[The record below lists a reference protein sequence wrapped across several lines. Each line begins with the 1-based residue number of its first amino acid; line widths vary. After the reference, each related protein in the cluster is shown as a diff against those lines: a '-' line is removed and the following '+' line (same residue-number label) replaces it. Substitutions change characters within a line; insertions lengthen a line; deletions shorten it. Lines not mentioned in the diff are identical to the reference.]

1 MEVADGIHRFGTRM
15 VNWYLIERGDGLTLV
30 DAGMR
35 GYWPQL
41 EQAVGAI
48 GRKVEEVEA
57 VVLTHAHADHV
68 GFAHQVK
75 ANSDGTV
82 WVHER
87 DAEPGM
93 RRFPP
98 FRLYLRPTAWP
109 LLAHGLRN
117 GLLATPDAAEV
128 RTYSDGEVLDVPG
141 QPRVRHLTAAL
152 RDLGRK
158 VEEVEAV
165 VLTHAH
171 ANLRGHTRGNC
182 ALHLADASVV
192 FSGDALV
199 TFDPYRQRK
208 GPRLLIKGVNEDNE
222 QARASLERLAELNAR
237 VLLPGHGEPW
247 RDGVAAA
254 VAEARRRGYW

>member
-1 MEVADGIHRFGTRM
+1 MEVADGVHRFGTRM
-15 VNWYLIERGDGLTLV
+15 VNWYLIERGGRLTLV

-41 EQAVGAI
+41 TRALADL
-48 GRKVEEVEA
+48 GRKLEEVEA

-68 GFAHQVK
+68 GVAHQVK
-75 ANSDGTV
+75 ANSDATV

-87 DAEPGM
+87 DAQPGL

-98 FRLYLRPTAWP
+98 MRLYLRPTAWP

-117 GLLATPDAAEV
+117 GLLATPDPAQV
-128 RTYSDGEVLDVPG
+128 RTFTDGEVLEVPG
-141 QPRVRHLTAAL
+141 RPRVRHLP
-152 RDLGRK
+152 
-158 VEEVEAV
+158 
-165 VLTHAH
+165 
-171 ANLRGHTRGNC
+171 GHTRGNC
-182 ALHLADASVV
+182 ALHLPDANLV

-199 TFDPYRQRK
+199 TYDPYRRRR
-208 GPRLLIKGVNEDNE
+208 GPRLLLKGVNEDND
-222 QARASLERLAELNAR
+222 QARASLDQLAGLNAQ

-254 VAEARRRGYW
+254 VSEARAHGYW

>member
-1 MEVADGIHRFGTRM
+1 MEVADGVHRFGTRM
-15 VNWYLIERGDGLTLV
+15 VNWYLIERGGRLTLV

-41 EQAVGAI
+41 TGALRTL

-57 VVLTHAHADHV
+57 VVLTHAHADHI
-68 GFAHQVK
+68 GFAQKVK
-75 ANSDGTV
+75 ANSDAAV

-87 DAEPGM
+87 DASPGL

-98 FRLYLRPTAWP
+98 MRLYLRPTAWP

-128 RTYSDGEVLDVPG
+128 RTFTDGEVLDVPG
-141 QPRVRHLTAAL
+141 RPRAHHLP
-152 RDLGRK
+152 
-158 VEEVEAV
+158 
-165 VLTHAH
+165 
-171 ANLRGHTRGNC
+171 GHTRGNC
-182 ALHLADASVV
+182 ALHLTDASVV

-199 TFDPYRQRK
+199 TYDPYRRRR
-208 GPRLLIKGVNEDNE
+208 GPRLLLKGVNEDND
-222 QARASLERLAELNAR
+222 QARASLDQLAGLNAQ

-254 VAEARRRGYW
+254 VAEASRHGYW

>member
-1 MEVADGIHRFGTRM
+1 MEVADGVHRFGTRM
-15 VNWYLIERGDGLTLV
+15 VNWYLIERGGRLTLV

-41 EQAVGAI
+41 TRALAAL

-57 VVLTHAHADHV
+57 VVLTHAHADHI
-68 GFAHQVK
+68 GFAQKVK
-75 ANSDGTV
+75 ANSDAAV

-87 DAEPGM
+87 DASPGL

-98 FRLYLRPTAWP
+98 MRLYLRPTAWP

-128 RTYSDGEVLDVPG
+128 RTFTDGEVLDVPG
-141 QPRVRHLTAAL
+141 RPRAHHLP
-152 RDLGRK
+152 
-158 VEEVEAV
+158 
-165 VLTHAH
+165 
-171 ANLRGHTRGNC
+171 GHTRGNC

-199 TFDPYRQRK
+199 TFDPYRRRR
-208 GPRLLIKGVNEDNE
+208 GPRLLLKAVNEDND
-222 QARASLERLAELNAR
+222 QARASLDQLAELNAGL
-237 VLLPGHGEPW
+237 LLPGHGEPW
-247 RDGVAAA
+247 RDGVTAA
-254 VAEARRRGYW
+254 VAEARRHGYW

>member
-15 VNWYLIERGDGLTLV
+15 VNWYLIERGGGLTLV

-41 EQAVGAI
+41 ERALGAL
-48 GRKVEEVEA
+48 GRKVDEVEA

-75 ANSDGTV
+75 ANSDATV
-82 WVHER
+82 WVHEG

-128 RTYSDGEVLDVPG
+128 RTFDDGDVLEVPG
-141 QPRVRHLTAAL
+141 RPRVRHLP
-152 RDLGRK
+152 
-158 VEEVEAV
+158 
-165 VLTHAH
+165 
-171 ANLRGHTRGNC
+171 GHTRGNC
-182 ALHLADASVV
+182 ALYLPDASVV

-199 TFDPYRQRK
+199 TFDPYRRRR
-208 GPRLLIKGVNEDNE
+208 GPRLLIKGVNEDND
-222 QARASLERLAELNAR
+222 QARASLDQLAELNAHI
-237 VLLPGHGEPW
+237 LLPGHGEPW

-254 VAEARRRGYW
+254 VAEARGHGYW

>member
-1 MEVADGIHRFGTRM
+1 MEVADGVHRFGTRM
-15 VNWYLIERGDGLTLV
+15 VNWYLIERGGRLTLV

-41 EQAVGAI
+41 TRALADL
-48 GRKVEEVEA
+48 GRKLEEVEA

-75 ANSDGTV
+75 ANSDATL

-87 DAEPGM
+87 DAQPGL

-98 FRLYLRPTAWP
+98 MHLYLRPTAWP

-117 GLLATPDAAEV
+117 GLLATPDPAQV
-128 RTYSDGEVLDVPG
+128 RTFTDGEVLEVPG
-141 QPRVRHLTAAL
+141 RPRVRHLP
-152 RDLGRK
+152 
-158 VEEVEAV
+158 
-165 VLTHAH
+165 
-171 ANLRGHTRGNC
+171 GHTRGNC
-182 ALHLADASVV
+182 ALHLPDANLV

-199 TFDPYRQRK
+199 TYDPYRRRR
-208 GPRLLIKGVNEDNE
+208 GPRLLLKGVNEDND
-222 QARASLERLAELNAR
+222 QARASLDQLAGLNAQ

-254 VAEARRRGYW
+254 VAAARAHGYW

>member
-1 MEVADGIHRFGTRM
+1 MEVADGVHRFGTRM
-15 VNWYLIERGDGLTLV
+15 VNWYLIERDGRLTMI

-35 GYWPQL
+35 GFWPQ
-41 EQAVGAI
+41 
-48 GRKVEEVEA
+48 
-57 VVLTHAHADHV
+57 
-68 GFAHQVK
+68 
-75 ANSDGTV
+75 
-82 WVHER
+82 
-87 DAEPGM
+87 
-93 RRFPP
+93 
-98 FRLYLRPTAWP
+98 
-109 LLAHGLRN
+109 
-117 GLLATPDAAEV
+117 
-128 RTYSDGEVLDVPG
+128 
-141 QPRVRHLTAAL
+141 LTAAL

-171 ANLRGHTRGNC
+171 AHLPGHTRGNC

-237 VLLPGHGEPW
+237 VLLPSHGEPW

-254 VAEARRRGYW
+254 VAEARRRGYWCPSSTLTPPLKGASCSSTQSSTIPSGTS

>member
-15 VNWYLIERGDGLTLV
+15 VNWYLIERGGRITLV

-41 EQAVGAI
+41 TDALTALG
-48 GRKVEEVEA
+48 GKVEEVEA

-75 ANSDGTV
+75 ANSDATV

-87 DAEPGM
+87 DAEPGL

-109 LLAHGLRN
+109 LLVHGLRN

-128 RTYSDGEVLDVPG
+128 RTFTDGDVLDVPG
-141 QPRVRHLTAAL
+141 RPRVRHLP
-152 RDLGRK
+152 
-158 VEEVEAV
+158 
-165 VLTHAH
+165 
-171 ANLRGHTRGNC
+171 GHTRGNC
-182 ALHLADASVV
+182 ALHLPDASVV
-192 FSGDALV
+192 FSGDTLV
-199 TFDPYRQRK
+199 TFDPYRQRR
-208 GPRLLIKGVNEDNE
+208 GPHRT
-222 QARASLERLAELNAR
+222 QRAA
-237 VLLPGHGEPW
+237 P
-247 RDGVAAA
+247 DG
-254 VAEARRRGYW
+254 RRRCGTWPRSYCRAPSRTLTRSAYSRRPSRPRWDRSRGG

>member
-1 MEVADGIHRFGTRM
+1 MEVADGVHRFGTRM
-15 VNWYLIERGDGLTLV
+15 VNWYLIERGGRLTLV

-41 EQAVGAI
+41 GRALAAL

-57 VVLTHAHADHV
+57 VVLTHAHADHI

-75 ANSDGTV
+75 ANSDAAV

-87 DAEPGM
+87 DAEPGR

-98 FRLYLRPTAWP
+98 MHLYLRPTAWP

-128 RTYSDGEVLDVPG
+128 RTYTDGEVLDVPG
-141 QPRVRHLTAAL
+141 RPRARHLP
-152 RDLGRK
+152 
-158 VEEVEAV
+158 
-165 VLTHAH
+165 
-171 ANLRGHTRGNC
+171 GHTRGNC
-182 ALHLADASVV
+182 ALHLPDANVV

-199 TFDPYRQRK
+199 TFGPYRRRR
-208 GPRLLIKGVNEDNE
+208 GPRLLLKGVNEDND
-222 QARASLERLAELNAR
+222 QARASLDQLAGLNAG

-254 VAEARRRGYW
+254 VAEARGHGYW

>member
-15 VNWYLIERGDGLTLV
+15 VNWYLIERGGRITLV

-41 EQAVGAI
+41 TDALTALG
-48 GRKVEEVEA
+48 GKVEAVEA

-75 ANSDGTV
+75 ANSGATV

-87 DAEPGM
+87 DAEPGL

-109 LLAHGLRN
+109 LLVHGLRN

-128 RTYSDGEVLDVPG
+128 RTFTDGEVLDVPG
-141 QPRVRHLTAAL
+141 RPRVRHLP
-152 RDLGRK
+152 
-158 VEEVEAV
+158 
-165 VLTHAH
+165 
-171 ANLRGHTRGNC
+171 GHTRGNC
-182 ALHLADASVV
+182 ALHLPDASVV
-192 FSGDALV
+192 FSGDTLV
-199 TFDPYRQRK
+199 TFDPYRRRR
-208 GPRLLIKGVNEDNE
+208 GPRLLVKGVNEDNE
-222 QARASLERLAELNAR
+222 QARTSLDALAGLNAQL
-237 VLLPGHGEPW
+237 LLPGHGEPW

-254 VAEARRRGYW
+254 VADARRRGYW

>member
-41 EQAVGAI
+41 EQAVGAL
-48 GRKVEEVEA
+48 GRM
-57 VVLTHAHADHV
+57 VLTHAHADHV

-75 ANSDGTV
+75 ANSDATV

-128 RTYSDGEVLDVPG
+128 RTFGDGDVLEVPG
-141 QPRVRHLTAAL
+141 RPRVRHLP
-152 RDLGRK
+152 
-158 VEEVEAV
+158 
-165 VLTHAH
+165 
-171 ANLRGHTRGNC
+171 GHTRGNC
-182 ALHLADASVV
+182 ALHLPDASVV

-199 TFDPYRQRK
+199 TFDPYRQRR
-208 GPRLLIKGVNEDNE
+208 GPRLLIKGVNEDND
-222 QARASLERLAELNAR
+222 QARASLDQLAELNAQI
-237 VLLPGHGEPW
+237 LLPGHGEPW
-247 RDGVAAA
+247 RGGVAAA
-254 VAEARRRGYW
+254 VAEARGHGYW

>member
-15 VNWYLIERGDGLTLV
+15 VNWYLIERGGRITLV

-41 EQAVGAI
+41 TDALTALG
-48 GRKVEEVEA
+48 GKVEAVEA

-75 ANSDGTV
+75 ANSDATV

-87 DAEPGM
+87 DAEPGL
-93 RRFPP
+93 RQFPP

-109 LLAHGLRN
+109 LLVHGLRN

-128 RTYSDGEVLDVPG
+128 RTFTDGDVLDVPG
-141 QPRVRHLTAAL
+141 RPRVRHLP
-152 RDLGRK
+152 
-158 VEEVEAV
+158 
-165 VLTHAH
+165 
-171 ANLRGHTRGNC
+171 GHTRGNC
-182 ALHLADASVV
+182 ALHLPDASVV
-192 FSGDALV
+192 FSGDTLV
-199 TFDPYRQRK
+199 TFDPYRRRR
-208 GPRLLIKGVNEDNE
+208 GPRLLVKGVNEDNE
-222 QARASLERLAELNAR
+222 QARTSLDALAGLNAQL
-237 VLLPGHGEPW
+237 LLPGHGEPW

-254 VAEARRRGYW
+254 VADARRRGYW

>member
-15 VNWYLIERGDGLTLV
+15 VNWYLIERGGRITLV

-41 EQAVGAI
+41 TDALRAL
-48 GRKVEEVEA
+48 GRKVGEVEA

-75 ANSDGTV
+75 ANSDATI

-87 DAEPGM
+87 DAELGL

-128 RTYSDGEVLDVPG
+128 RTFTGGEVLDVPG
-141 QPRVRHLTAAL
+141 QPRVRHLP
-152 RDLGRK
+152 
-158 VEEVEAV
+158 
-165 VLTHAH
+165 
-171 ANLRGHTRGNC
+171 GHTRGNC
-182 ALHLADASVV
+182 ALHLPDASVV

-199 TFDPYRQRK
+199 TFDPYRQRR

-222 QARASLERLAELNAR
+222 QARTSLDTLAELNAQL
-237 VLLPGHGEPW
+237 LLPGHGEPW

-254 VAEARRRGYW
+254 VADARRRGYW

>member
-1 MEVADGIHRFGTRM
+1 MEVADGIHRLGTGM
-15 VNWYLIERGDGLTLV
+15 VNWYLIERGGGLTLV
-30 DAGMR
+30 DAGLR

-41 EQAVGAI
+41 EQALGAL
-48 GRKVEEVEA
+48 GRKAEEVEA

-75 ANSDGTV
+75 ANSDATI

-128 RTYSDGEVLDVPG
+128 RTFGDGDVLEVPG
-141 QPRVRHLTAAL
+141 RPRVRHLP
-152 RDLGRK
+152 
-158 VEEVEAV
+158 
-165 VLTHAH
+165 
-171 ANLRGHTRGNC
+171 GHTRGNC
-182 ALHLADASVV
+182 ALHLPDASVV

-199 TFDPYRQRK
+199 TFDPYRRRR
-208 GPRLLIKGVNEDNE
+208 GPRLLLKGVNEDND
-222 QARASLERLAELNAR
+222 QARASLDQLAELNAQL
-237 VLLPGHGEPW
+237 LLPGHGEPW

-254 VAEARRRGYW
+254 VAEARGHGYW

>member
-15 VNWYLIERGDGLTLV
+15 VNWYLIERGGRITLV

-41 EQAVGAI
+41 TDALTALG
-48 GRKVEEVEA
+48 GKVEEVEA

-75 ANSDGTV
+75 ANSGATV

-87 DAEPGM
+87 DAEPGL

-109 LLAHGLRN
+109 LLVHGLRN

-128 RTYSDGEVLDVPG
+128 RTFTDGEVLDVPG
-141 QPRVRHLTAAL
+141 RPRARHLP
-152 RDLGRK
+152 
-158 VEEVEAV
+158 
-165 VLTHAH
+165 
-171 ANLRGHTRGNC
+171 GHTRGNC
-182 ALHLADASVV
+182 ALHVPDASVV

-199 TFDPYRQRK
+199 TFDPYRQRR

-222 QARASLERLAELNAR
+222 QARTSLDTLAELNAQL
-237 VLLPGHGEPW
+237 LLPGHGEPW

-254 VAEARRRGYW
+254 VADARRRGYW

>member
-15 VNWYLIERGDGLTLV
+15 VNWYLIERGGGLTLV

-41 EQAVGAI
+41 ERALGAL
-48 GRKVEEVEA
+48 GRKVDEVEA

-75 ANSDGTV
+75 ANSDATV
-82 WVHER
+82 WVHEG

-128 RTYSDGEVLDVPG
+128 RTFGDGDVLEVPG
-141 QPRVRHLTAAL
+141 RPRVRHLP
-152 RDLGRK
+152 
-158 VEEVEAV
+158 
-165 VLTHAH
+165 
-171 ANLRGHTRGNC
+171 GHTRGNC
-182 ALHLADASVV
+182 ALYLPDASVV

-199 TFDPYRQRK
+199 TFDPYRRRR
-208 GPRLLIKGVNEDNE
+208 GPRLLIKGVNEDND
-222 QARASLERLAELNAR
+222 QARASLDQLADLNAHI
-237 VLLPGHGEPW
+237 LLPGHGEPW

-254 VAEARRRGYW
+254 VAEARGRGYW

>member
-15 VNWYLIERGDGLTLV
+15 VNWYLIERGGGLTLV

-41 EQAVGAI
+41 ERALGAL
-48 GRKVEEVEA
+48 GRKVDEVEA

-75 ANSDGTV
+75 ANSDATV
-82 WVHER
+82 WVHEG

-128 RTYSDGEVLDVPG
+128 RTFDDGDVLEVPG
-141 QPRVRHLTAAL
+141 RPRVRHLP
-152 RDLGRK
+152 
-158 VEEVEAV
+158 
-165 VLTHAH
+165 
-171 ANLRGHTRGNC
+171 GHTRGNC
-182 ALHLADASVV
+182 ALYLPDASVV

-199 TFDPYRQRK
+199 TFDPYRRRR
-208 GPRLLIKGVNEDNE
+208 GPRLLIKGVNEDND
-222 QARASLERLAELNAR
+222 QARASLDQLAELNAQI
-237 VLLPGHGEPW
+237 LLPGHGEPW

-254 VAEARRRGYW
+254 VAEARGHGYW

>member
-41 EQAVGAI
+41 EQAVGAL

-75 ANSDGTV
+75 ANSDATV

-128 RTYSDGEVLDVPG
+128 RTFGDGDVLEVPG
-141 QPRVRHLTAAL
+141 RPRVRHLP
-152 RDLGRK
+152 
-158 VEEVEAV
+158 
-165 VLTHAH
+165 
-171 ANLRGHTRGNC
+171 GHTRGNC
-182 ALHLADASVV
+182 ALHLPDASVV

-199 TFDPYRQRK
+199 TFDPYRQRR
-208 GPRLLIKGVNEDNE
+208 GPRLLIKGVNEDND
-222 QARASLERLAELNAR
+222 QARASLDQLAELNAQI
-237 VLLPGHGEPW
+237 LLPGHGEPW
-247 RDGVAAA
+247 RGGVAAA
-254 VAEARRRGYW
+254 VAEARGHGYW

>member
-15 VNWYLIERGDGLTLV
+15 VNWYLIERGGRITLV

-41 EQAVGAI
+41 TDALTALG
-48 GRKVEEVEA
+48 GKVEAVEA

-75 ANSDGTV
+75 ANSDATV

-87 DAEPGM
+87 DAEPGL

-109 LLAHGLRN
+109 LLVHGLRN

-128 RTYSDGEVLDVPG
+128 RTFTDGDVLDVPG
-141 QPRVRHLTAAL
+141 RPRVRHLP
-152 RDLGRK
+152 
-158 VEEVEAV
+158 
-165 VLTHAH
+165 
-171 ANLRGHTRGNC
+171 GHTRGNC
-182 ALHLADASVV
+182 ALHLPDASVV
-192 FSGDALV
+192 FSGDTLV
-199 TFDPYRQRK
+199 TFDPYRRRR
-208 GPRLLIKGVNEDNE
+208 GPRLLVKGVNEDNE
-222 QARASLERLAELNAR
+222 QARTSLDALAGLNAQL
-237 VLLPGHGEPW
+237 LLPGHGEPW

-254 VAEARRRGYW
+254 VADARRRGYW

>member
-15 VNWYLIERGDGLTLV
+15 VNWYLIERGGRITLV

-41 EQAVGAI
+41 TDALTALG
-48 GRKVEEVEA
+48 GKVEAVEA

-75 ANSDGTV
+75 ANSDATV

-87 DAEPGM
+87 DAEPGL

-109 LLAHGLRN
+109 LLVHGLRN

-128 RTYSDGEVLDVPG
+128 RTFTDAEVLDVPG
-141 QPRVRHLTAAL
+141 RPRVRHLP
-152 RDLGRK
+152 
-158 VEEVEAV
+158 
-165 VLTHAH
+165 
-171 ANLRGHTRGNC
+171 GHTRGNC
-182 ALHLADASVV
+182 ALHLPDASVV
-192 FSGDALV
+192 FSGDTLV
-199 TFDPYRQRK
+199 TFDPYRRRR
-208 GPRLLIKGVNEDNE
+208 GPRLLVKGVNEDNE
-222 QARASLERLAELNAR
+222 QARSSLDALAGLNAQL
-237 VLLPGHGEPW
+237 LLPGHGEPW

-254 VAEARRRGYW
+254 VADARRRGYW

>member
-1 MEVADGIHRFGTRM
+1 MEIADGIHRFGTRM
-15 VNWYLIERGDGLTLV
+15 VNWYLIERGGRLTLV

-35 GYWPQL
+35 GYWRQL
-41 EQAVGAI
+41 ERVLRDL
-48 GRKVEEVEA
+48 GRKLDEVEA
-57 VVLTHAHADHV
+57 VVLTHAHADHI

-75 ANSDGTV
+75 ANSDATV

-87 DAEPGM
+87 DAQPGR

-98 FRLYLRPTAWP
+98 MRLYLRPTAWP

-128 RTYSDGEVLDVPG
+128 RTFTDGEVLDVPG
-141 QPRVRHLTAAL
+141 RPRAHHLP
-152 RDLGRK
+152 
-158 VEEVEAV
+158 
-165 VLTHAH
+165 
-171 ANLRGHTRGNC
+171 GHTRGNC

-199 TFDPYRQRK
+199 TFDPYRRRR
-208 GPRLLIKGVNEDNE
+208 GPRLLIKGVNEDND
-222 QARASLERLAELNAR
+222 QARASLDRLAELNAG

-254 VAEARRRGYW
+254 VAEARRHGYW

>member
-15 VNWYLIERGDGLTLV
+15 VNWYLIERGGGLTLV

-41 EQAVGAI
+41 ERALGAL
-48 GRKVEEVEA
+48 GRKVDEVEA

-75 ANSDGTV
+75 ANSDATV

-128 RTYSDGEVLDVPG
+128 RTFGDGDVLEVPG
-141 QPRVRHLTAAL
+141 RPRVRHLP
-152 RDLGRK
+152 
-158 VEEVEAV
+158 
-165 VLTHAH
+165 
-171 ANLRGHTRGNC
+171 GHTRGNC
-182 ALHLADASVV
+182 ALYLPDASVV

-199 TFDPYRQRK
+199 TFDPYRRRR
-208 GPRLLIKGVNEDNE
+208 GPRLLIKGVNEDND
-222 QARASLERLAELNAR
+222 QARASLDQLADLNAHI
-237 VLLPGHGEPW
+237 LLPGHGEPW

-254 VAEARRRGYW
+254 VAEARGHGYW

>member
-1 MEVADGIHRFGTRM
+1 MEVADGVHRFGTRM
-15 VNWYLIERGDGLTLV
+15 VNWYLIERGGRLTLI

-41 EQAVGAI
+41 TDALRDL

-57 VVLTHAHADHV
+57 VVLTHAHADHI
-68 GFAHQVK
+68 GFTHQVR
-75 ANSDGTV
+75 ANSDATV

-87 DAEPGM
+87 DAKPGL

-128 RTYSDGEVLDVPG
+128 RTYTDGEVLDVPG
-141 QPRVRHLTAAL
+141 RPRARHLP
-152 RDLGRK
+152 
-158 VEEVEAV
+158 
-165 VLTHAH
+165 
-171 ANLRGHTRGNC
+171 GHTRGHC
-182 ALHLADASVV
+182 ALHLADVSVV

-199 TFDPYRQRK
+199 TFDPYRRRR
-208 GPRLLIKGVNEDNE
+208 GPRLLIKGVNEDND
-222 QARASLERLAELNAR
+222 QARASLDELAELNAR
-237 VLLPGHGEPW
+237 LLLPGHGEPW
-247 RDGVAAA
+247 HDGVAAA
-254 VAEARRRGYW
+254 VAEARRHGYW